1 MTVRMR
7 HPDLEGQEIVVA
19 SSAAPLHALSGWV
32 AVEGQDDMGEE
43 LPAELQPFEG
53 QPTFLMRHPDV
64 EGDPVVAAESQ
75 VPFYRERGWVL
86 VTDEDEPEE
95 GLEVLTVPELREL
108 AKTSGITPIPTTKAE
123 LIAAL
128 SQQPSQQQAGG
139 DAGTEQEQEG

>member
-1 MTVRMR
+1 
-7 HPDLEGQEIVVA
+7 
-19 SSAAPLHALSGWV
+19 
-32 AVEGQDDMGEE
+32 
-43 LPAELQPFEG
+43 
-53 QPTFLMRHPDV
+53 MRHPDV

-108 AKTSGITPIPTTKAE
+108 AKTNGITPIPTTKTE

>member
-1 MTVRMR
+1 V
-7 HPDLEGQEIVVA
+7 PLLE
-19 SSAAPLHALSGWV
+19 LTGWQT
-32 AVEGQDDMGEE
+32 VEGEDLSDVEP

-86 VTDEDEPEE
+86 VEEDEPEE